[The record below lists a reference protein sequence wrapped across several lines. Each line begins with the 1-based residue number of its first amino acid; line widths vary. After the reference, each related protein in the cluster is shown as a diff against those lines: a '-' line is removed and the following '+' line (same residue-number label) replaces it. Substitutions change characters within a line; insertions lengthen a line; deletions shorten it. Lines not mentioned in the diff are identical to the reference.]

1 MYVYIAGEKAVV
13 GKATRGRK
21 KRGFEIC
28 QKKNGRTFSIS
39 SVGLSLY
46 TKLEKKPAKK
56 YTTDHHKKLS
66 TNDNSRQCFFKV
78 ELDNLNTLISSF

>member
-46 TKLEKKPAKK
+46 TKLEKTREKSILQI
-56 YTTDHHKKLS
+56 TTKSYPRLTTADSAFSKL
-66 TNDNSRQCFFKV
+66 
-78 ELDNLNTLISSF
+78 NLIILTH